1 MTSPQSILSVL
12 WAQGFTVELG
22 QGGSLLVS
30 PASTLH
36 DSQREILRAN
46 KQEIVRYLEQCQA
59 QAKRLQDE
67 LIRAAMRACDCWG
80 DSPERREE
88 MRQDCI
94 NTPDELKPELLKYF
108 QVVYRDAEKRP
119 VRAREGGDS
128 VTASPNPTKSTIAR

>member
-22 QGGSLLVS
+22 EGGRLLVS

-36 DSQREILRAN
+36 DSQREVLQAN

-59 QAKRLQDE
+59 QARQLQEE

-88 MRQDCI
+88 MRQDCCH
-94 NTPDELKPELLKYF
+94 
-108 QVVYRDAEKRP
+108 YRPSRRGP
-119 VRAREGGDS
+119 VETS
-128 VTASPNPTKSTIAR
+128 TASLAEGPSKTNEVSLAEGP

>member
-1 MTSPQSILSVL
+1 MTSPQSILAVL

-22 QGGSLLVS
+22 EGGSLLVS

-46 KQEIVRYLEQCQA
+46 KQAIVRYLQQCQA
-59 QAKRLQDE
+59 QASRLQDE
-67 LIRAAMRACDCWG
+67 LIRAAMCACNCWG

-108 QVVYRDAEKRP
+108 QVVYRDAEN
-119 VRAREGGDS
+119 VQYARARAA
-128 VTASPNPTKSTIAR
+128 TR